1 MKNKPLSGLPFEWMI
16 GLRYTLSRRKGRSDG
31 FVSFISAMSMASIAL
46 GVMALIIVL
55 SVMNGFQKEVRDKML
70 SVLSHAEVLS
80 IGAPI
85 PDWQKTAAELKKQQP
100 EIIGAAPF
108 LRGQGLLTSG
118 TNVRGVQ
125 LNGIDPETESQVSD
139 VAKNMKI
146 GRLSDLKPGE
156 FKIILGTDLARMLG
170 VIPGEKVNVMVPQ
183 GQFTPAGTMP
193 RMRQFTVAGV
203 FNSGHYEFD
212 SAMSFINLTDAE
224 KLMRTQTPGGI
235 RLKLSN
241 MQDAPRVAAELNK
254 QMPPGLLATDWS
266 RQNRTWFAAVQVEKR
281 MMGIILFLIVLVGAF
296 GLVSSLVMTVNS
308 KRSDIA
314 ILRTQGA
321 TRGSIM
327 RIFMVQGA
335 FIGTAGVLIG
345 VGVGLLIACNVGSI
359 VGAIEQLFGVQF
371 LPKEIYF
378 ISAMPSDPRASDVIP
393 IAVFSFLLAL
403 TSLITFLFQ
412 YNIDSGDYKSN
423 YAYHKEKYGLLQD
436 RCAPVI
442 I

>member
-1 MKNKPLSGLPFEWMI
+1 
-16 GLRYTLSRRKGRSDG
+16 
-31 FVSFISAMSMASIAL
+31 MASIAL

-125 LNGIDPETESQVSD
+125 LNGIDPETDSQVSD

-146 GRLSDLKPGE
+146 GQLSDLKPGE

-203 FNSGHYEFD
+203 FISGHYEFD

-241 MQDAPRVAAELNK
+241 MQDAPRVAAELNN

-296 GLVSSLVMTVNS
+296 GLVSSLVMNVNS

-345 VGVGLLIACNVGSI
+345 VGVGLLIASNVDSI

-403 TSLITFLFQ
+403 AATVYPSWRAA
-412 YNIDSGDYKSN
+412 NIQPAEALRY
-423 YAYHKEKYGLLQD
+423 E
-436 RCAPVI
+436 
-442 I
+442 

>member
-1 MKNKPLSGLPFEWMI
+1 
-16 GLRYTLSRRKGRSDG
+16 
-31 FVSFISAMSMASIAL
+31 
-46 GVMALIIVL
+46 MALIIVL

-241 MQDAPRVAAELNK
+241 MQDAPRVAAELNN

-403 TSLITFLFQ
+403 AATVYPSWRAA
-412 YNIDSGDYKSN
+412 NIQPAEALRY
-423 YAYHKEKYGLLQD
+423 E
-436 RCAPVI
+436 
-442 I
+442 

>member
-1 MKNKPLSGLPFEWMI
+1 
-16 GLRYTLSRRKGRSDG
+16 
-31 FVSFISAMSMASIAL
+31 MSMASIAL

-241 MQDAPRVAAELNK
+241 MQDAPRVAAELNN

-345 VGVGLLIACNVGSI
+345 VGLGLLIACNVGSI

-403 TSLITFLFQ
+403 AATVYPSWRAA
-412 YNIDSGDYKSN
+412 NIQPAEALRY
-423 YAYHKEKYGLLQD
+423 E
-436 RCAPVI
+436 
-442 I
+442 

>member
-1 MKNKPLSGLPFEWMI
+1 
-16 GLRYTLSRRKGRSDG
+16 
-31 FVSFISAMSMASIAL
+31 MASIAL

-125 LNGIDPETESQVSD
+125 LNGIDPETDSQVSD

-146 GRLSDLKPGE
+146 GQLSDLKPGE

-203 FNSGHYEFD
+203 FISGHYEFD

-241 MQDAPRVAAELNK
+241 MQDAPRVAAELNN

-345 VGVGLLIACNVGSI
+345 VGVGLLIASNVDSI

-403 TSLITFLFQ
+403 AATVYPSWRAA
-412 YNIDSGDYKSN
+412 NIQPAEALRY
-423 YAYHKEKYGLLQD
+423 E
-436 RCAPVI
+436 
-442 I
+442 

>member
-1 MKNKPLSGLPFEWMI
+1 
-16 GLRYTLSRRKGRSDG
+16 
-31 FVSFISAMSMASIAL
+31 MASIAL

-125 LNGIDPETESQVSD
+125 LNGIDPETDSQVSD

-146 GRLSDLKPGE
+146 GQLSDLKPGE

-203 FNSGHYEFD
+203 FISGHYEFD

-241 MQDAPRVAAELNK
+241 MQDAPRVAAELNN
-254 QMPPGLLATDWS
+254 QMPSGLLATDWS

-345 VGVGLLIACNVGSI
+345 VGLGLLIACNVGSI

-403 TSLITFLFQ
+403 AATVYPSWRAA
-412 YNIDSGDYKSN
+412 NIQPAEALRY
-423 YAYHKEKYGLLQD
+423 E
-436 RCAPVI
+436 
-442 I
+442 

>member
-31 FVSFISAMSMASIAL
+31 FVSFISAMSMAS
-46 GVMALIIVL
+46 IVL

-203 FNSGHYEFD
+203 FNSGH
-212 SAMSFINLTDAE
+212 
-224 KLMRTQTPGGI
+224 
-235 RLKLSN
+235 
-241 MQDAPRVAAELNK
+241 
-254 QMPPGLLATDWS
+254 
-266 RQNRTWFAAVQVEKR
+266 
-281 MMGIILFLIVLVGAF
+281 
-296 GLVSSLVMTVNS
+296 
-308 KRSDIA
+308 
-314 ILRTQGA
+314 
-321 TRGSIM
+321 
-327 RIFMVQGA
+327 
-335 FIGTAGVLIG
+335 
-345 VGVGLLIACNVGSI
+345 
-359 VGAIEQLFGVQF
+359 
-371 LPKEIYF
+371 
-378 ISAMPSDPRASDVIP
+378 
-393 IAVFSFLLAL
+393 
-403 TSLITFLFQ
+403 
-412 YNIDSGDYKSN
+412 
-423 YAYHKEKYGLLQD
+423 
-436 RCAPVI
+436 
-442 I
+442 

>member
-1 MKNKPLSGLPFEWMI
+1 
-16 GLRYTLSRRKGRSDG
+16 
-31 FVSFISAMSMASIAL
+31 MASIAL

-125 LNGIDPETESQVSD
+125 LNGIDPETDSQVSD

-146 GRLSDLKPGE
+146 GQLSDLKPGE

-203 FNSGHYEFD
+203 FISGHYEFD

-241 MQDAPRVAAELNK
+241 MQDAPRVAAELNN

-266 RQNRTWFAAVQVEKR
+266 RQNRTWFEAVQVEKR

-345 VGVGLLIACNVGSI
+345 VGVGLLIASNVDSI

-403 TSLITFLFQ
+403 AATVYPSWRAA
-412 YNIDSGDYKSN
+412 NIQPAEALRY
-423 YAYHKEKYGLLQD
+423 E
-436 RCAPVI
+436 
-442 I
+442 